1 MSGRTHEARKPGGRL
16 ALLVAGAVVAALL
29 TAGATA
35 AAPTGASASCTKITF
50 WAWVPGID
58 RAVKAFNKSHPTI
71 CVTLSDV
78 GAGSPEYTK
87 LTQALKAGKGAPDV
101 AEVEYDEL
109 PSFVLTKDVLDLTPY
124 GVNKVKSTFVP
135 WAWKQVSQGS
145 AVYALPGDAG
155 PMALYYNQKM
165 FAKYHVTVPKTWA
178 EFSAAALKLH
188 KANPKVYLS
197 NFSPTDLQLM
207 MALMAQ
213 AGAWPFVYTGGSKVT
228 INWTGPKQTAF
239 AAYWQKLIDAHA
251 VNATSDV
258 STAQFTAMDRGID
271 IAWTSSAWW
280 PSYFAPSV
288 KRSSGDWRA
297 APLPQWKAGQNIAAN
312 WGGSAYPVFKQSQ
325 HPKEATEFAIWLNA
339 TMDSWNITKTAPSL
353 LFPTFKPLL
362 DSASFKNF
370 TVSVSGPSHPYQ
382 VFGAAASKAPIVQW
396 PPFMTEALADS
407 ATAFAK
413 VINGKQTL
421 QEAFKDF
428 QDTLVSYAKRQ
439 GFDVSTGG
447 S

>member
-1 MSGRTHEARKPGGRL
+1 MRGTGGGRWSRRLVLVSAGAAVL
-16 ALLVAGAVVAALL
+16 ALLA
-29 TAGATA
+29 AGATTA
-35 AAPTGASASCTKITF
+35 ASSGARASCTKITF

-58 RAVKAFNKSHPTI
+58 RAVKAFNKSHPSI

-87 LTQALKAGKGAPDV
+87 LTQALKAGSGAPDV

-109 PSFVLTKDVLDLTPY
+109 PSFELTHDVVDLTPY
-124 GVNKVKSTFVP
+124 GVNKVKNQFVP

-155 PMALYYNQKM
+155 PMGLYYNSKL
-165 FAKYHVTVPKTWA
+165 FSKYHVKVPTTWA
-178 EFSAAALKLH
+178 QFSAEALALH
-188 KANPKVYLS
+188 KAHPAVYLS

-213 AGAWPFVYTGGSKVT
+213 AGAWPFTYTGGSKVG
-228 INWTGPKQTAF
+228 IDWTGPKQKAF
-239 AAYWQKLIDAHA
+239 ASFWQKLIDAHA
-251 VNATSDV
+251 VNPTTDV
-258 STAQFTAMDRGID
+258 STTQFANMDRGID

-280 PSYFAPSV
+280 PSYFAPDV
-288 KRSSGDWRA
+288 KKTMGDWRA
-297 APLPQWKAGQNIAAN
+297 AALPQWKAGQDIAAN
-312 WGGSAYPVFKQSQ
+312 WGGSSYPVFKQSK

-339 TMDSWNITKTAPSL
+339 TMASWNITKTAPSL

-362 DSASFKNF
+362 DSPSFRNF
-370 TVSVSGPSHPYQ
+370 TVSVSGKSHPYQ
-382 VFGAAASKAPIVQW
+382 VFSAAASKAPIVQW

-413 VINGKQTL
+413 VMNGKQTL
-421 QEAFKDF
+421 ASAFADF
-428 QDTLVSYAKRQ
+428 QNTLASYAKRQ
-439 GFDVSTGG
+439 GFQVTTG